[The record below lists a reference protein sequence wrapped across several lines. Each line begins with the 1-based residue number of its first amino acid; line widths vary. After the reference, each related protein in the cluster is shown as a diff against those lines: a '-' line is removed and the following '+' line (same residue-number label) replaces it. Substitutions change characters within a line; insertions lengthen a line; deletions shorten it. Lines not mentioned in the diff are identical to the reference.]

1 MDEPRSFPRSER
13 LASYLGLLY
22 IALCTMAILYAPQP
36 LLNAIRAEFGT
47 SDAAAG
53 LLISVS
59 LLPLAVAPLFYGA
72 LLSRVP
78 TRALLIAAVI
88 LLGLSGVLICA
99 VPSFPALLA
108 VRFAQGLI
116 PPAVFTA
123 IMAHISNKFQGA
135 ELQRALA
142 LYIGATIVGG
152 AAGRVAAGWL
162 ASLWG
167 WRVSLLLLALS
178 IFAGLPSLFR
188 LRSEIRAHMPLPRL
202 SEFAAVLR
210 EPGVAGLMLVEGCT
224 FFVFVG
230 IGNLIPFRMQD
241 IGAGHSEFRIGL
253 MYSGY
258 ALGVALALYSRRLIA
273 LLGGE
278 TRLLLAGLMVYAL
291 AFFGFLFPSVEALFV
306 TMLLICLGQF
316 AEHTTAPGLIN
327 RLASEDKGV
336 VNGLYLAFYYGGGV
350 LGSYL
355 SALLYDAFGWEA
367 CLLCLLALLCGA
379 LWLGLRL
386 HHTVPRLLRR
396 GCGRL

>member
-1 MDEPRSFPRSER
+1 MDEPLSSSHSER
-13 LASYLGLLY
+13 PASYLGLLY

-36 LLNAIRAEFGT
+36 LLNAIRTEFAV
-47 SDAAAG
+47 SDATTG
-53 LLISVS
+53 LLISIA
-59 LLPLAVAPLFYGA
+59 LLPLAVAPLFYGP
-72 LLSRVP
+72 LLSRIP
-78 TRALLIAAVI
+78 TRTVLIVAI
-88 LLGLSGVLICA
+88 CLLGISGALIYLA
-99 VPSFPALLA
+99 PSFSVLLA
-108 VRFAQGLI
+108 VRFLQGLL
-116 PPAVFTA
+116 PPAIFTA
-123 IMAHISNKFQGA
+123 IMAHISNKFQGS

-142 LYIGATIVGG
+142 LYIGATILGG
-152 AAGRVAAGWL
+152 VAGRILAGLL

-167 WRVSLLLLALS
+167 WRISLLLLALS
-178 IFAGLPSLFR
+178 IAPGLPSLFR
-188 LRSEIRAHMPLPRL
+188 LRSEARAHAPLPKL

-230 IGNLIPFRMQD
+230 IGNLIPFRMED

-258 ALGVALALYSRRLIA
+258 ALGVATALCSRRLIA

-278 TRLLLAGLMVYAL
+278 TRLLLAGIAVYAL
-291 AFFGFLFPSVEALFV
+291 AFGGFLFPSVEALFV

-355 SALLYDAFGWEA
+355 SALFYDAFGWHV
-367 CLLCLLALLCGA
+367 CLLCLFALVCMALL
-379 LWLGLRL
+379 LGLRL
-386 HHTVPRLLRR
+386 HYTIPRLLR
-396 GCGRL
+396 